1 MSQLIQSNW
10 NFITLLYFVV
20 YLTNKLWMN
29 FQVGSPTCFGIFCHK
44 CDWLRYIENAI
55 EFNTNHLFDH
65 QIVMPF
71 FCNFPQLFA
80 LVCGWKL
87 YWKKYM
93 SPTKIFCCRLSKQFV
108 NQITLLCDGKCH
120 CNAAKTILRQ
130 LIVVGHLKVA
140 RFIWLPQSGFC
151 NILHTCSDIYHHIT
165 IQITY

>member
-1 MSQLIQSNW
+1 MPQLIQSNW

-44 CDWLRYIENAI
+44 FDWLTYIENAI

-80 LVCGWKL
+80 IVCG
-87 YWKKYM
+87 
-93 SPTKIFCCRLSKQFV
+93 
-108 NQITLLCDGKCH
+108 
-120 CNAAKTILRQ
+120 
-130 LIVVGHLKVA
+130 
-140 RFIWLPQSGFC
+140 
-151 NILHTCSDIYHHIT
+151 
-165 IQITY
+165 